1 MGTIC
6 SSCCR
11 SCRNVRKAAEDQS
24 WSTSSP
30 RRKGLRPRRSVE
42 DKYHGVSKFNVLHG
56 RRRNQAKA
64 RRSRVFAD
72 SLIAEAKKD
81 AKIVAIT
88 AAMPDGTASIASPRN
103 S

>member
-1 MGTIC
+1 
-6 SSCCR
+6 
-11 SCRNVRKAAEDQS
+11 
-24 WSTSSP
+24 
-30 RRKGLRPRRSVE
+30 
-42 DKYHGVSKFNVLHG
+42 
-56 RRRNQAKA
+56 
-64 RRSRVFAD
+64 VFAD